1 MRTAIYA
8 RVSTTDQKCEMQL
21 AELREYVSRRSLK
34 PAGEYVDTGWSGS
47 KASRPEFDRLMRD
60 VGKRVVDVILCWKLD
75 RFGRSLLHCKTAI
88 EQLRAHGVRFL
99 ATSQNI
105 DSDESNP
112 TSRFLL
118 HVLMAAAE
126 FERELIH
133 ERSVLGQK
141 RAMKNAGNELDDED
155 LAAYMKQSGLGT
167 PATRAA
173 IIERLIATGYI
184 ERKKKSLIPT
194 TKGAAL
200 IRQVHVDLKNIALT
214 ATWEQRL
221 SDMQDGK
228 LPLATFEN
236 DIAGFVAR
244 ILPTAI
250 NEAAPIQV
258 TATAGL
264 GSCPQCKQGIVR
276 MGPKSASCNR
286 WKEGC
291 KFSIWIEQ
299 HGKKLSDVSTG
310 IKGSRNHRF

>member
-1 MRTAIYA
+1 
-8 RVSTTDQKCEMQL
+8 
-21 AELREYVSRRSLK
+21 
-34 PAGEYVDTGWSGS
+34 
-47 KASRPEFDRLMRD
+47 
-60 VGKRVVDVILCWKLD
+60 
-75 RFGRSLLHCKTAI
+75 
-88 EQLRAHGVRFL
+88 
-99 ATSQNI
+99 
-105 DSDESNP
+105 
-112 TSRFLL
+112 
-118 HVLMAAAE
+118 MAAAE